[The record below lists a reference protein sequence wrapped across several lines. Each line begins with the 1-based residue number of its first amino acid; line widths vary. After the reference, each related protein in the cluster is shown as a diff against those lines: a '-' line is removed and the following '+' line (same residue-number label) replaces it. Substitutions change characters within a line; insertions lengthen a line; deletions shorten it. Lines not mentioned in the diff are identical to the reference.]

1 MAYICI
7 MIVIYGIPN
16 CDTVQKAIKWLNANK
31 IEFRFHNYR
40 EHGIDKQTLEKWLQH
55 FAINKL
61 VNTRSTTY
69 KELSDADK
77 KCIDNKE
84 AAIAVMMQY
93 NSVIKRPV
101 WDLGDGHYFLGWD
114 EKELSRLLVS

>member
-1 MAYICI
+1 MAYICT
-7 MIVIYGIPN
+7 MITIYGIPN

-84 AAIAVMMQY
+84 DAIAVMMQY

-101 WDLGDGHYFLGWD
+101 WDLGDGRYFLGWD